1 MPLRPLVIETRL
13 KDGTPVCLR
22 TIRPSDEERLREG
35 IKALSD
41 ESRYLRFFTA
51 FREPP
56 PAIVRNLTAID
67 GHNHIG
73 WGAIRTDLNEPL
85 AIGAAHAIRSD
96 DDPGKGELSVALL
109 DDYHRQGLAR
119 MLIALVLLDCLEED
133 MPFLEM
139 EVIAENVAA
148 MGLVLALGGERVG
161 GLDII
166 ERFRLVVGQSLAIL
180 REHSST
186 QGLRDVFA
194 ARERGVAAP

>member
-73 WGAIRTDLNEPL
+73 WGAIRTDLAEPL
-85 AIGAAHAIRSD
+85 AIGAAHAIRSE

-119 MLIALVLLDCLEED
+119 MLIALVLLDCVEED
-133 MPFLEM
+133 MPILEM